1 MDYVLTMDVEVLKDG
16 VEGNFGFAFMKSAEE
31 PIASFLTTDVHQ
43 IDKGPFP
50 LGSEFSVS
58 LVIRNLAMRVGDF
71 YVLGGLADKSGLLW
85 YERKFSKLL
94 HVEPNKGVGPLIM
107 RSEWSVTKS

>member
-1 MDYVLTMDVEVLKDG
+1 
-16 VEGNFGFAFMKSAEE
+16 MKSAEE
-31 PIASFLTTDVHQ
+31 VVASFMTIDVHQ

-58 LVIRNLAMRVGDF
+58 LVIRNLAIRVGDF

-107 RSEWSVTKS
+107 QSEWSVIKS